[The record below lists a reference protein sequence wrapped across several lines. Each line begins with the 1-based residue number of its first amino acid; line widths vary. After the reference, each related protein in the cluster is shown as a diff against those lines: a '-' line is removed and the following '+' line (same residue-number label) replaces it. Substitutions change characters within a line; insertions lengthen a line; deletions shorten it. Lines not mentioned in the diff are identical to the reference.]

1 MHAKWA
7 NDILDGY
14 TAVKR
19 ELQLLTSTEVTLKS
33 TMLNRRSHRRIYI
46 IFLNIALKS
55 INRKMKITHNPITNR
70 LYILCDIYLFS

>member
-46 IFLNIALKS
+46 IFLNIALK
-55 INRKMKITHNPITNR
+55 IGIC
-70 LYILCDIYLFS
+70 ILPNQTLHCLEI